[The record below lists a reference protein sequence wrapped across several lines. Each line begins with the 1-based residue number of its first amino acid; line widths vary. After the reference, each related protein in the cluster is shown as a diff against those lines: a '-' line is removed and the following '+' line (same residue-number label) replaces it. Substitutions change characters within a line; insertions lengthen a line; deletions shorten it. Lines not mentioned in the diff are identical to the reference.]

1 VILDHLTNA
10 HLYRLGERFDRGFEF
25 LRAKNLPEIPDG
37 KYPIAGED
45 LFAIVQTYTTKP
57 AAEGRWESH
66 RRYADIQ
73 YLIRGRERIGV
84 RVLHPPTPAPDM
96 QIETAYD
103 DEKDIIF
110 YTGTGDCLTLDAGH
124 FTVFFPQDIH
134 MPSLALEDPAEV
146 KKAVIKVRL
155 D

>member
-1 VILDHLTNA
+1 MILDHLTNA
-10 HLYRLGERFDRGFEF
+10 HLYRLGERFARGFDY
-25 LRAKNLPEIPDG
+25 LSSMNLPEIADG
-37 KYPIAGED
+37 KYPIAGDD

-57 AAEGRWESH
+57 ADQGRWESH

-96 QIETAYD
+96 RLDTPYD
-103 DEKDIIF
+103 ADKDIIF
-110 YTGTGDCLTLDAGH
+110 YSGIGDFLTLDAGH
-124 FTVFFPQDIH
+124 FAVFFPQDIH
-134 MPSLALEDPAEV
+134 MPSLAVDHPAEV